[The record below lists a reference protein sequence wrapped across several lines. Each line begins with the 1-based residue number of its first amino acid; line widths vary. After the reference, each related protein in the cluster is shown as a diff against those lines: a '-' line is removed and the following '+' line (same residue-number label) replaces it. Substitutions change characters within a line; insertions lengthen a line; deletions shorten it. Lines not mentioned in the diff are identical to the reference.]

1 MTPGVFVTAIAP
13 ATAALDVDE
22 VVAGAVVGHEAQ
34 AREQLEHPLV
44 DGLGND
50 RESLDVGPLAVEL
63 AVEILDIAKLVPSR
77 AGEVPG
83 GEDLQ
88 REGWR
93 RGLEPPT
100 TGTTTRGSTN

>member
-1 MTPGVFVTAIAP
+1 
-13 ATAALDVDE
+13 
-22 VVAGAVVGHEAQ
+22 
-34 AREQLEHPLV
+34 
-44 DGLGND
+44 
-50 RESLDVGPLAVEL
+50 LDVGPLTVER
-63 AVEILDIAKLVPSR
+63 AVEILDITKLVPSR

-83 GEDLQ
+83 GEDFQ